1 MRQGAYVLLLFYHEM
16 NSMPNIT
23 LSSIC
28 EHMYHILV
36 GALWQVCKV
45 CQKDDRTGEITR
57 LANVRYANSLI
68 NCTLPIH

>member
-16 NSMPNIT
+16 NQMPNIA

-28 EHMYHILV
+28 EHMYHI

-45 CQKDDRTGEITR
+45 QAAFMAWLR
-57 LANVRYANSLI
+57 
-68 NCTLPIH
+68 